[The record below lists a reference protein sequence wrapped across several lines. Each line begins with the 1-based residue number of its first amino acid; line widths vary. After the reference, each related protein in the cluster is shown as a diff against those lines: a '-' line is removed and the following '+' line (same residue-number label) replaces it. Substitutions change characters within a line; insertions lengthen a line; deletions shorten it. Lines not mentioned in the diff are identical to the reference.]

1 MFLISICGKTAY
13 SLLVINYS
21 TWWVCHNVHHH
32 KKCLSNLKICYFNL
46 LVEPTEPQICKKATQ
61 VSPQWHSDREPSDAN
76 TTTSTVFS
84 PTLFHSW

>member
-1 MFLISICGKTAY
+1 MVLISICGKTAY

-32 KKCLSNLKICYFNL
+32 KKCLSDAKKCYFNL
-46 LVEPTEPQICKKATQ
+46 LVEPTEPQTCKKATQ
-61 VSPQWHSDREPSDAN
+61 GSPQWHSDREPSTAN

-84 PTLFHSW
+84 PRLFHSW